1 VKETLSRTNLP
12 FFSPL
17 ITATPMH
24 HPQESPNDQDIYQE
38 HVLDHYEDPYNRG
51 SLATAT
57 HAHDGKNPLCGDKI
71 HVDLRVD
78 EQGRVADA
86 WFDGDG
92 CVISQA
98 SASMLLEAIEGKTV
112 EEIAAFSADNMLQL
126 FGPQLTPNR
135 QKCCLL
141 SWKVLQGALK
151 RPIGT
156 DAAPCATENDEELDS
171 ENKTAFGG
179 PSLSEEQ

>member
-1 VKETLSRTNLP
+1 MAP
-12 FFSPL
+12 P
-17 ITATPMH
+17 H
-24 HPQESPNDQDIYQE
+24 NDSNEQDIYHE

-51 SLATAT
+51 ELATAT

-71 HVDLRVD
+71 HVDLRLD
-78 EQGRVADA
+78 ENGRVAQA
-86 WFDGDG
+86 WFNGDG

-98 SASMLLEAIEGKTV
+98 SASMLLEEIEGKSIEEV
-112 EEIAAFSADNMLQL
+112 EAFSAQDMLAL

-151 RPIGT
+151 RPLGT
-156 DAAPCATENDEELDS
+156 DADPSVTENDEELSSDPS
-171 ENKTAFGG
+171 FGG
-179 PSLSEEQ
+179 PSLEEEQ